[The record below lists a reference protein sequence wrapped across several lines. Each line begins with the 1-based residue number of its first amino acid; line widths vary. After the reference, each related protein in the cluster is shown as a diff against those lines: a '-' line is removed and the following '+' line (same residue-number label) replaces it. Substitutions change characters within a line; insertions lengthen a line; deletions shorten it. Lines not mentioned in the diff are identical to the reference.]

1 MKKGIMVKIL
11 ELLENKAV
19 DNIDF
24 FSAILVSGYG
34 ASMNKIEFEYQKR
47 RKLSGVQKSE
57 SKDLIEK
64 RERLQKF
71 LSKLKHDGL
80 INEIKGENPKFA
92 ISDKG
97 RVKLAQLK
105 NKLPT
110 RYYEKV
116 AQDRPVII
124 SFDIPEKLRGKR
136 DWLREV
142 IRNLG
147 FKMIHQSV
155 WVGKIKIPRQFI
167 LDLEEINILGYIEIF
182 EISKMGSLK
191 KVKLD

>member
-11 ELLENKAV
+11 ELLENGIE
-19 DNIDF
+19 NQTDF

-34 ASMNKIEFEYQKR
+34 ASMNKIEYEYQKHR
-47 RKLSGVQKSE
+47 RLSNIRKSQ
-57 SKDLIEK
+57 SKDLMAK

-80 INEIKGENPKFA
+80 INETKGENPKFS
-92 ISDKG
+92 ISNRGKA
-97 RVKLAQLK
+97 KLIQLK
-105 NKLPT
+105 NKLPN
-110 RYYEKV
+110 RYYEKIN
-116 AQDRPVII
+116 QNRLTII

-142 IRNLG
+142 IRNLD

-155 WVGKIKIPRQFI
+155 WIGKTKIPKQFI
-167 LDLEEINILGYIEIF
+167 LDLGEMNILEYVEIF
-182 EISKMGSLK
+182 EINKMGSLK
-191 KVKLD
+191 KLK